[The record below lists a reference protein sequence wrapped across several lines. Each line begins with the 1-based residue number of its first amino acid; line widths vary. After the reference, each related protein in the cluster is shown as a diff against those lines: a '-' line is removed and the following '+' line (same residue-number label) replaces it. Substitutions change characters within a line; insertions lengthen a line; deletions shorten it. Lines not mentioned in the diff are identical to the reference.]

1 MTDGMRPG
9 GNVRVAFFE
18 GDGSSFSGLA
28 CLHPREA
35 AILSPRAVPKRQ
47 DDFRRGR
54 WVARNL
60 ISRALALESDLL
72 CILPDGDGVPWAE
85 HDGHGRLPYSL
96 SISHTVG
103 VAAAAIV
110 DLPFRVGIDVERPLE
125 SPASVMG
132 DYFEAGE
139 VRLCEA
145 GEEEDLGWR
154 ASEIW
159 ALKEAGLKAL
169 GTGLTIPASAIVVR
183 AIAAGASPAGWQWVE
198 LALGRTA
205 PRPERPI
212 RAWVRRWGGVV
223 AALCVLLPEDG
234 DDVPEPPSPMSLG
247 R

>member
-1 MTDGMRPG
+1 MTDGTLG
-9 GNVRVAFFE
+9 SIVRVAILE
-18 GDGSSFSGLA
+18 GDGSAVSGLA
-28 CLHPREA
+28 CLHPRET

-54 WVARNL
+54 WVARSLLSHALNL
-60 ISRALALESDLL
+60 ASNQL

-85 HDGHGRLPYSL
+85 HDDHGRLPCSL
-96 SISHTVG
+96 SISHTAG
-103 VAAAAIV
+103 MAAAAIV

-125 SPASVMG
+125 SPAGVVG

-139 VRLCEA
+139 VRLWEA
-145 GEEEDLGWR
+145 GEAEDLGWR
-154 ASEIW
+154 AAEIW

-183 AIAAGASPAGWQWVE
+183 AIGPQANSAGWQ
-198 LALGRTA
+198 LADLGLGLTA
-205 PRPERPI
+205 PGPKRPI

-223 AALCVLLPEDG
+223 VALCVLSRGDG
-234 DDVPEPPSPMSLG
+234 DGVPEPESPRSFG